1 MRVMQGPGQAE
12 EQFHAAIRALWEEAR
27 PGALERIGLLEDAV
41 AALLGG
47 ELDAETLEAARSAA
61 HKLAGSLGTFGV
73 AEGTVIARRLE
84 AAFET
89 PPAHADVPALAAQVL
104 ALRRAVEAAA
114 AEAPPSADAGAR
126 VLLAGL
132 PAARSAAVVAA
143 ARGRGWVLTTAAGA
157 PEAGGAGVAL
167 LGPGVGDAVAVAAE
181 LTRAGVTVA
190 ATDDAADRVELVRAG
205 ARRLLPA
212 DLPADAVAD
221 ELAELE
227 RGRRE
232 AAATIVALDDDPVV
246 LGLLDAAL
254 SAAGH
259 RLVAVED
266 PLAFWAALEAA
277 PPDLIVLDVQMPE
290 VSGVEI
296 CRALRAHPRWRA
308 VPVLFLTATGDGAA
322 IGELFA
328 AGADDYVQK
337 PIEGEELVARIE
349 GRLERT
355 RRLTAGAD
363 VDERTG
369 ALRQAAAAALFAR
382 GLAVAERLGQ
392 PFTIAALRIDGLDE
406 RPDREPLLATAA
418 TVLRDVLGPVD
429 VIARWPGDVL
439 VVGMLGL
446 DGHDARARLGEAIER
461 VRRGDA
467 PFTLSAGLAELP
479 GDGRTP
485 DDLVAAAIAARR
497 AAEAA
502 GGDRVAGT
510 GTAAEPDRVDIVVVE
525 DDEVLAR
532 LILHALETRGYR
544 TRWIDDGERATRELG
559 GERPPLRAD
568 LVLLDWDLPGRDG
581 LTVLRLLGADGVL
594 QRTKVVMLTLRASE
608 RESLASLELGATDHI
623 AKPFSLPVL
632 MQRIRRVLAR

>member
-1 MRVMQGPGQAE
+1 
-12 EQFHAAIRALWEEAR
+12 
-27 PGALERIGLLEDAV
+27 
-41 AALLGG
+41 
-47 ELDAETLEAARSAA
+47 
-61 HKLAGSLGTFGV
+61 
-73 AEGTVIARRLE
+73 VIARRLE
-84 AAFET
+84 AAFEA
-89 PPAHADVPALAAQVL
+89 PPAHADAPELAAQVL
-104 ALRRAVEAAA
+104 DLRRTVEAASA
-114 AEAPPSADAGAR
+114 DAPSGADAGAR

-132 PAARSAAVVAA
+132 PGQRAAAVMDA

-157 PEAGGAGVAL
+157 PEPGGAGVAL
-167 LGPGVGDAVAVAAE
+167 VGPGVGDAVAVTAE

-212 DLPADAVAD
+212 DLPAAAVAD
-221 ELAELE
+221 ELADLE
-227 RGRRE
+227 VGRRE
-232 AAATIVALDDDPVV
+232 AAATIVGLDDDPVV

-254 SAAGH
+254 GAAGH
-259 RLVAVED
+259 RFVAVED

-277 PPDLIVLDVQMPE
+277 PPDLIVLDVQMPDA
-290 VSGVEI
+290 SGVEV
-296 CRALRAHPRWRA
+296 CRALRAHPRWRS
-308 VPVLFLTATGDGAA
+308 VPVLFLTATGDAAA

-328 AGADDYVQK
+328 AGGDDYVRK
-337 PIEGEELVARIE
+337 PIEGPEIVARIE

-355 RRLTAGAD
+355 RRLTAGAGA
-363 VDERTG
+363 DERTG
-369 ALRQAAAAALFAR
+369 ALRQSAAEALFAR
-382 GLAVAERLGQ
+382 GLPVAERLGQ
-392 PFTIAALRIDGLDE
+392 PFTIAALRIDGYDG
-406 RPDREPLLATAA
+406 REAQLATAV
-418 TVLRDVLGPVD
+418 TVLREVLGPVD
-429 VIARWPGDVL
+429 VIARWPGDEI

-467 PFTLSAGLAELP
+467 PFTLSAGIAELP

-485 DDLVAAAIAARR
+485 ADLVAAAVGARR
-497 AAEAA
+497 AAEAD
-502 GGDRVAGT
+502 GGDRVR
-510 GTAAEPDRVDIVVVE
+510 GTAAAAGPDRVDIVVVE

-559 GERPPLRAD
+559 GERPTVRAD

-581 LTVLRLLGADGVL
+581 LTVLRLLAADGVL
-594 QRTKVVMLTLRASE
+594 ARTKVVMLTLRASE

-623 AKPFSLPVL
+623 AKPFSLPLL

>member
-1 MRVMQGPGQAE
+1 MQGPGTAE
-12 EQFHAAIRALWEEAR
+12 DEFRAAIRALWEEAR
-27 PGALERIGLLEDAV
+27 PGALERIQLIEDAV
-41 AALLGG
+41 AALLAGA
-47 ELDAETLEAARSAA
+47 LDDETRAGARSAA

-73 AEGTVIARRLE
+73 EGGTVIARRLE

-89 PPAHADVPALAAQVL
+89 PPAHADAPELAAQVL
-104 ALRRAVEAAA
+104 ALRRTVEAAA
-114 AEAPPSADAGAR
+114 AAAPAGADVGAR

-132 PAARSAAVVAA
+132 PGARSAAIMEAA
-143 ARGRGWVLTTAAGA
+143 HGRGWVLTTAAEA
-157 PEAGGAGVAL
+157 PDPGGGGVAL
-167 LGPGVGDAVAVAAE
+167 LGPGVSDAVAATAE
-181 LTRAGVTVA
+181 LTRAGAVVA
-190 ATDDAADRVELVRAG
+190 VTDDAADRVELVRAG
-205 ARRLLPA
+205 ARRLVPA
-212 DLPADAVAD
+212 DLPAAAVVD

-227 RGRRE
+227 LGRRE
-232 AAATIVALDDDPVV
+232 AAATIVGLDDDPVV
-246 LGLLDAAL
+246 LGLVDAAL

-259 RLVAVED
+259 HFVAVED

-277 PPDLIVLDVQMPE
+277 PPDLVVLDVHMPE

-296 CRALRAHPRWRA
+296 CRALRAHPRWRS
-308 VPVLFLTATGDGAA
+308 VPVLFLTATSDGAA

-328 AGADDYVQK
+328 AGGDDYVRK
-337 PIEGEELVARIE
+337 PIEGAELVARIE

-355 RRLTAGAD
+355 RRLVASAD
-363 VDERTG
+363 ADERTG
-369 ALRQAAAAALFAR
+369 ALRQPAAEALFAR
-382 GLAVAERLGQ
+382 GLPVSERLGQ
-392 PFTIAALRIDGLDE
+392 PFTIAAVRVDGLDG
-406 RPDREPLLATAA
+406 RDDRDTLLASVVT
-418 TVLRDVLGPVD
+418 TLRDVLGPVD
-429 VIARWPGDVL
+429 PIARWPGEEL

-461 VRRGDA
+461 ARRGA
-467 PFTLSAGLAELP
+467 LPCTLSAGIAEL
-479 GDGRTP
+479 GRDGRTTEA
-485 DDLVAAAIAARR
+485 LVAAAIAARR

-532 LILHALETRGYR
+532 LILHALATRGYR
-544 TRWIDDGERATRELG
+544 TRWIDDGERASRELG
-559 GERPPLRAD
+559 GERPSVRAD

-581 LTVLRLLGADGVL
+581 LTVLRLLAADGVL
-594 QRTKVVMLTLRASE
+594 ERTKVVMLTLRASE

>member
-1 MRVMQGPGQAE
+1 MQGPGTAE
-12 EQFHAAIRALWEEAR
+12 DDFRAAIRAMWEEAR
-27 PGALERIGLLEDAV
+27 PGALERIELIEDAV
-41 AALLGG
+41 AALLAGA
-47 ELDAETLEAARSAA
+47 LDAETLAAARAAA

-73 AEGTVIARRLE
+73 EGGTVIARSLE
-84 AAFET
+84 AALEAR
-89 PPAHADVPALAAQVL
+89 PEHADAPGLAEQVL
-104 ALRRAVEAAA
+104 ALRRTVEAAA
-114 AEAPPSADAGAR
+114 AAAPAGTDAGAR

-132 PAARSAAVVAA
+132 PGPRAAAVMDA

-157 PEAGGAGVAL
+157 PEASGAGVAL
-167 LGPGVGDAVAVAAE
+167 LGPGVGDAVAIAAE

-190 ATDDAADRVELVRAG
+190 VTDDAADRVELVRAG

-212 DLPADAVAD
+212 DLPAAAVAD

-227 RGRRE
+227 AGRRE
-232 AAATIVALDDDPVV
+232 QAATIVGLDDDPVV

-254 SAAGH
+254 GAAGH
-259 RLVAVED
+259 RFVAVED

-277 PPDLIVLDVQMPE
+277 PPDLIVLDVQMPD
-290 VSGVEI
+290 VSGTEI
-296 CRALRAHPRWRA
+296 CRALRAHPRWRS
-308 VPVLFLTATGDGAA
+308 VPVLFLTATSDAAA
-322 IGELFA
+322 IGALFA
-328 AGADDYVQK
+328 AGADDYVRK
-337 PIEGEELVARIE
+337 PIEGGELVARIE

-355 RRLTAGAD
+355 RRYTASAD

-369 ALRQAAAAALFAR
+369 ALRQSAAEALFAR
-382 GLAVAERLGQ
+382 ELPVAERLGQ
-392 PFTIAALRIDGLDE
+392 PFTIAALRVDGLDA
-406 RPDREPLLATAA
+406 RDDREAVLASAV

-429 VIARWPGDVL
+429 VIARWPGDEL

-461 VRRGDA
+461 VRRSDA
-467 PFTLSAGLAELP
+467 PFTFSAGIAELG
-479 GDGRTP
+479 GDGRAP
-485 DDLVAAAIAARR
+485 DALVAAAIGARR
-497 AAEAA
+497 AAEQA

-510 GTAAEPDRVDIVVVE
+510 STAAEPDRVDIVLVE

-532 LILHALETRGYR
+532 LVLHALATRGYR
-544 TRWIDDGERATRELG
+544 TRWIDDGERASHELG
-559 GERPPLRAD
+559 GERPALRAD

-581 LTVLRLLGADGVL
+581 LTVLRLLAADGVL
-594 QRTKVVMLTLRASE
+594 ERTKVVMLTLRASE